1 MQQSAACQA
10 ALLQNI
16 RQGRDTHSR
25 PSLSAPERASEET
38 TVVSTAH
45 AKAVGWETAPQ
56 FERQQRSCGD
66 SSQRTRGGPRKGRL
80 GQGGDV
86 YFWTSPR
93 LVRHGKLLACLPVP
107 SDTSPGGNLPS

>member
-10 ALLQNI
+10 AQLQNI
-16 RQGRDTHSR
+16 RQGRDTRSR

-45 AKAVGWETAPQ
+45 AKDVGWETALQ

-66 SSQRTRGGPRKGRL
+66 GSWRTRGGPRKGRP

-86 YFWTSPR
+86 YFWASPR
-93 LVRHGKLLACLPVP
+93 LVRHVKLLACLPVP
-107 SDTSPGGNLPS
+107 SDTSPGENLAS